1 MSAIEKFNISNF
13 DIDMKI
19 VANEVIMGPKNRLLQ
34 LLSELNNNF
43 ITSTYVYGNRSLLK
57 PLKPL
62 GVTPTYRWKSGYK
75 DTIKTTIINRF
86 DQWDKNSSSL
96 RTYLRGRPE
105 RMRWNKKRFIDSLIK
120 IEDAMKELRSEN
132 ITMNDT
138 IEKSMECYEIVMN
151 KLQEKEIE
159 AKEFFSNYPDIE
171 YDLYIT
177 CQDSLSIRGEKVKLE
192 DEWSK
197 SKLNEAL
204 QIIKFESSALTLDVW
219 FKKPMLSVKS
229 QSDDVQKLVGKIP
242 LEETGISFKIPL
254 KDLVSSLFTKDFGK
268 LRKSDVLSAR
278 DSNNRNYYMD
288 ICNYPYPKGVSEVGV
303 YGVNESVTRHPF
315 VSDSSDYTNN
325 DHRLR
330 TWIDKSR
337 KTSHVCLGNMG
348 DQISESFINL
358 DFMGLLMDLNRWSTY
373 ICGVTQP
380 LNNINSSLI
389 CIPEDQYSDE
399 FISTICLQS
408 KMIQN
413 NILRLLGVKDTML
426 NYSREADDQSMNT
439 FNWRMDSQWGGN
451 AFDTNAIL
459 WYDQQNYMDPYDIK
473 NCTTHYGWDFYSNYW
488 VPNIKQM
495 NHVMKIYS
503 NRREEYY
510 HTFLDDD
517 NDRTELENDN
527 DKWEWIVLYQEYQI
541 AVMHTFVD
549 FLNDNKCITRQ
560 SRFFKEMEEFI
571 NKVYT
576 YTIKSVDAMN
586 QRKVKPEIVLRTRR
600 ADESASIFTD
610 TILDETQVATEL
622 NTDDLQ
628 VIEEILEEVNE
639 PLIQE
644 TMEENMLR
652 RMINQNNQRREV

>member
-13 DIDMKI
+13 DVDMKI

-43 ITSTYVYGNRSLLK
+43 ITGTYVYGNRSLLK
-57 PLKPL
+57 PLEPL

-75 DTIKTTIINRF
+75 DTIKRAIINRF

-96 RTYLRGRPE
+96 RTYLRRRPE
-105 RMRWNKKRFIDSLIK
+105 RMRWSKKRFIDSLIK
-120 IEDAMKELRSEN
+120 IEDAMKELRSAN
-132 ITMNDT
+132 ITMHST

-177 CQDSLSIRGEKVKLE
+177 CHDSLNVRGEEVKLKN
-192 DEWSK
+192 EWSK
-197 SKLNEAL
+197 SKLHEAL
-204 QIIKFESSALTLDVW
+204 QIIKFESSSLTLDVW
-219 FKKPMLSVKS
+219 FKKPLLSVKS
-229 QSDDVQKLVGKIP
+229 QSDNIQKLVGTIP
-242 LEETGISFKIPL
+242 LEETGISFKVPL
-254 KDLVSSLFTKDFGK
+254 KDLVSSLFTKDFGN

-278 DSNNRNYYMD
+278 DSNSRNYYMD

-303 YGVNESVTRHPF
+303 YGVNKSVTRHPF

-348 DQISESFINL
+348 DEISESFLNL
-358 DFMGLLMDLNRWSTY
+358 DFMGLLMDLNTWSTY

-380 LNNINSSLI
+380 LNNINSSLL

-399 FISTICLQS
+399 FVNTICLQS

-426 NYSREADDQSMNT
+426 NYSRESSNDEQST
-439 FNWRMDSQWGGN
+439 FNWRMNSQWGGN
-451 AFDTNAIL
+451 SFDTNALL
-459 WYDQQNYMDPYDIK
+459 WYDQQNYMDPYDT
-473 NCTTHYGWDFYSNYW
+473 NCTTHYGWDFYSDYW

-495 NHVMKIYS
+495 SNVMKIHS
-503 NRREEYY
+503 DRPEEYY
-510 HTFLDDD
+510 HTFLADLENA
-517 NDRTELENDN
+517 NDR
-527 DKWEWIVLYQEYQI
+527 WEWIVLYQEYQI

-549 FLNDNKCITRQ
+549 FLNDNKCITRK

-576 YTIKSVDAMN
+576 YTIISVDTMN
-586 QRKVKPEIVLRTRR
+586 ELKVRHGIVLRTRR

-610 TILDETQVATEL
+610 TSTEDSLDVVNE
-622 NTDDLQ
+622 
-628 VIEEILEEVNE
+628 VIAEEEILEEVNG

-644 TMEENMLR
+644 TMEESMLR
-652 RMINQNNQRREV
+652 RMMNQNNQRREV